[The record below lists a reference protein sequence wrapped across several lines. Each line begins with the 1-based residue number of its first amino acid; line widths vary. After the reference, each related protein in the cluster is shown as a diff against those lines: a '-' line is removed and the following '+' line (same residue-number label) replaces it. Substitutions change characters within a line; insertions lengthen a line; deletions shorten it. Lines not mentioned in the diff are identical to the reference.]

1 MVEKSEYRSHGAQA
15 IGMLTSQMESTDYAR
30 FVKWLFNFSQHSKVK
45 CLTGRLFISERNV
58 LQTLH
63 TDVCS
68 FKMFVILYI

>member
-15 IGMLTSQMESTDYAR
+15 VGMLTSQMESTDYAR

-45 CLTGRLFISERNV
+45 CLTERNV

-68 FKMFVILYI
+68 F